1 MPIKKK
7 VDKKK
12 KLKQKQKQKQVVKQN
27 VKVTVQSSGGSG
39 GGGSSV
45 PSRFTDTSGEN
56 VRLQGLIEQLSRR
69 IPAPVVMPVEQSV
82 LVQKP
87 VEIPA
92 VFSKPRALQEERAK
106 AKLEALYESNS
117 SNDNETVNKVFNAPN
132 NNNNSISERILADKL
147 QQIDPEGYE
156 ANLDDI
162 QGVFNSNLNNKFVD
176 EAGEEFV
183 LTKKLEKVKG
193 LKKDVDELEAL
204 AGMLQRRGKE
214 AFAES
219 GIEAPYGLT
228 ASGRIRKKPLGSKK
242 VTYQSSEGEM

>member
-1 MPIKKK
+1 MPVKKK

-12 KLKQKQKQKQVVKQN
+12 KLKQKQKQKQIVKQN

-45 PSRFTDTSGEN
+45 PSRFTDNTGEN

-69 IPAPVVMPVEQSV
+69 IPMSVPMPVKQPV
-82 LVQKP
+82 LIENP
-87 VEIPA
+87 VEMPA

-106 AKLEALYESNS
+106 AKLASDYNP
-117 SNDNETVNKVFNAPN
+117 SNDNETLNKVYYAPN

-162 QGVFNSNLNNKFVD
+162 QGVFNSNLSNKFVD
-176 EAGEEFV
+176 EEGEEFA
-183 LTKKLEKVKG
+183 LSQKLRKIES
-193 LKKDVDELEAL
+193 LKKDVGELQAL
-204 AGMLQRRGKE
+204 GGMLEKRSKE

-219 GIEAPYGLT
+219 GIEAPYGFT
-228 ASGRIRKKPLGSKK
+228 PSGRIRKKPLGSKK
-242 VTYQSSEGEM
+242 VTYSGSEGEM

>member
-12 KLKQKQKQKQVVKQN
+12 KLKQKQKQKQVVKQS

-69 IPAPVVMPVEQSV
+69 IPAPIAMPVEQPV
-82 LVQKP
+82 LIENP
-87 VEIPA
+87 VEMPA
-92 VFSKPRALQEERAK
+92 VFSKPRILQEERAK
-106 AKLEALYESNS
+106 AKLEALYQSNS
-117 SNDNETVNKVFNAPN
+117 SNDDETVKKVFNAPN
-132 NNNNSISERILADKL
+132 NNNNSISERIIADKL
-147 QQIDPEGYE
+147 QQIDPTGYE

-162 QGVFNSNLNNKFVD
+162 QEVFNSNLNNKFVD
-176 EAGEEFV
+176 EADEEFV
-183 LTKKLEKVKG
+183 IYKKLEKVKG
-193 LKKDVDELEAL
+193 LKKDVGELETL
-204 AGMLQRRGKE
+204 AGMLKRRGKE
-214 AFAES
+214 A

-228 ASGRIRKKPLGSKK
+228 PSGRIRKKPLGSKK